1 MTEVAGRFE
10 VIVVGA
16 GAAGLYTAL
25 CLRQQGL
32 QVALLTK
39 ENLDLSHSADSASKW
54 AQGGIAAAMAPQDS
68 PAYHAEDTLKAGVGL
83 SEPQAVAV
91 LVREAADTIRQ
102 LEAWGVRFDR
112 KPDQTFAMTLEA
124 AHSRHRVLHVADAT
138 GKALVTALKAQVLED
153 GGITTLPQTLAL
165 DLLVEDGRCA
175 GVLYAKDGVVQALLS
190 PAVVLATG
198 GYAYLFA
205 QTTNPPASTGDGVG
219 MAWRAGAVVRD
230 LEFVQ
235 FHPTALA
242 VAGAPRFLISEAVR
256 GEGAH
261 LIDCRGDR
269 FVFKYHP
276 QGELAPRDVVSRAIF
291 QHLQHTGDSTVF
303 LDLSPIDSDRIR
315 YRFPNIIKVC
325 EQWGIDLLHQPIPV
339 TPAAHYCMGGIATDI
354 WGETS
359 LKGLYAVGETAS
371 TGVHGAN
378 RLASNSLL
386 ECFVFAKRIAQ
397 RLALQRQEADL
408 SFVSAPTLDYTVLGG
423 DVPDA
428 SCVLKLRSLC
438 WQNIGIIRH
447 GTTLEQ
453 ARQTI
458 EQWRRAWQ
466 KFLPTERRGME
477 YRNLLDVAWLMV
489 QSALFRK
496 ESRGA
501 HYRSDYPHC
510 DPEWL
515 CHSACHGDRLFAQP
529 LHIPEP

>member
-198 GYAYLFA
+198 DRK
-205 QTTNPPASTGDGVG
+205 S
-219 MAWRAGAVVRD
+219 VV
-230 LEFVQ
+230 
-235 FHPTALA
+235 
-242 VAGAPRFLISEAVR
+242 
-256 GEGAH
+256 
-261 LIDCRGDR
+261 
-269 FVFKYHP
+269 
-276 QGELAPRDVVSRAIF
+276 
-291 QHLQHTGDSTVF
+291 
-303 LDLSPIDSDRIR
+303 
-315 YRFPNIIKVC
+315 
-325 EQWGIDLLHQPIPV
+325 
-339 TPAAHYCMGGIATDI
+339 
-354 WGETS
+354 
-359 LKGLYAVGETAS
+359 
-371 TGVHGAN
+371 
-378 RLASNSLL
+378 
-386 ECFVFAKRIAQ
+386 
-397 RLALQRQEADL
+397 
-408 SFVSAPTLDYTVLGG
+408 
-423 DVPDA
+423 
-428 SCVLKLRSLC
+428 
-438 WQNIGIIRH
+438 
-447 GTTLEQ
+447 
-453 ARQTI
+453 
-458 EQWRRAWQ
+458 
-466 KFLPTERRGME
+466 
-477 YRNLLDVAWLMV
+477 
-489 QSALFRK
+489 
-496 ESRGA
+496 
-501 HYRSDYPHC
+501 
-510 DPEWL
+510 
-515 CHSACHGDRLFAQP
+515 
-529 LHIPEP
+529 